1 MKTAIVTGGNRG
13 LGFLMSQ
20 KLAKAGFHVVI
31 AARSEKNGAEAVA
44 KLTAAGLS
52 AESMVLD
59 VSSFASINSFVSTF
73 GSRKV
78 DVLVNNAGIMT
89 GPGEAP
95 HKTVDGHEATFA
107 TNVYGPALLT
117 LSLLDALKPGR
128 VINVSSRSI
137 DGMTGMGGVA
147 HVDFD
152 DVEHEKEVSGVEVYK
167 ASKLALTW
175 FTFELARRLKDKSLT
190 VNAVCPG
197 FVPETV
203 GENAKGFG
211 KFLFQHVLSHVPGA
225 HSADEATDNMVSVIV
240 DPLLSDVTGKFFGE
254 KKLWTSKN
262 PETLDATKAAKMWDL
277 IVKKIGVDDAALAKL
292 GLT

>member
-13 LGFLMSQ
+13 LGFLISQ

-44 KLTAAGLS
+44 KLKGS
-52 AESMVLD
+52 SVESMVLD
-59 VSSFASINSFVSTF
+59 VSSFASVRSFVSAF

-89 GPGEAP
+89 GPGEAK
-95 HKTVDGHEATFA
+95 HKSADGLEGTFA

-117 LSLLDALKPGR
+117 FSLLESLKPGR

-137 DGMTGMGGVA
+137 DGFSGMGGPA
-147 HVDFD
+147 KLNFD
-152 DVEHEKEVSGVEVYK
+152 DVEHDKEDSGVEVYK

-175 FTFELARRLKDKSLT
+175 FTFELARRLKDKSIT

-203 GENAKGFG
+203 GEHAKGFQ

-225 HSADEATDNMVSVIV
+225 HTADEATDNIVAVIL
-240 DPLLSDVTGKFFGE
+240 DPLLGDVTGKFFGE
-254 KKLWTSKN
+254 KKLWTSAN
-262 PETLDATKAAKMWDL
+262 PETNDAAKAARMWDL
-277 IVKKIGVDDAALAKL
+277 IVSKTGVDPAILARA
-292 GLT
+292 GLA